1 MKSAPGL
8 KVANKP
14 AAGIF
19 VMAPMIDGTKFN
31 NKLVRQALVYAI
43 DREGIVKQV
52 FFASSQRPAVPGGGH
67 VCFAA
72 TGIPAVKAAW
82 EGGCASGGSDDGAPG
97 GRPQYGPAYY
107 SAYLLDPDGY
117 RIEVAVS
124 AN

>member
-1 MKSAPGL
+1 
-8 KVANKP
+8 
-14 AAGIF
+14 
-19 VMAPMIDGTKFN
+19 MIHHVSVEVSELERSGRFYDAVLGPLGWRRHVETSE
-31 NKLVRQALVYAI
+31 LI
-43 DREGIVKQV
+43 GWGIVKPV